1 MRVEPM
7 SAPLGAIVQDL
18 DVRTIDEQ
26 SWPALNEL
34 FNEHHVLVFPDQ
46 DLAHADHMK
55 FAQFWGELVPF
66 PYGGIEGFPNIIEL
80 RNKGKKRDVNQH
92 WHSDMTYDPA
102 PPKLTMLYALESPE
116 LGGET
121 AFANQILAYQE
132 LSEGLRAVVDD
143 LVAVHSAE
151 DLARLYGA
159 DPKEAAR
166 AEHPVVRTHDENGE
180 RALYVCRAFTQRFCN
195 WSREESRSLLEY
207 LYQHSIRAEFQA
219 RHQWRAG
226 DLVMW
231 DNRCLLHYAVHDHGD
246 SPRVINRLQVKGTCL
261 LYTSP
266 SPRDATLSRMPSSA

>member
-1 MRVEPM
+1 MHVAPM
-7 SAPLGAIVQDL
+7 SAPLGAVVRDI
-18 DVRTIDEQ
+18 DVRTVDEQ

-34 FNEHHVLVFPDQ
+34 FNRHHVLVFPDQ
-46 DLAHADHMK
+46 HLSPADHMK

-102 PPKLTMLYALESPE
+102 PPKLTMLYALETPE
-116 LGGET
+116 FGGET

-143 LVAVHSAE
+143 LVALHSAE

-159 DPKEAAR
+159 DPKKASR

-180 RALYVCRAFTQRFCN
+180 RALYVCRAFTQRFCH

-219 RHQWRAG
+219 RHQWRTG

-246 SPRVINRLQVKGTCL
+246 SPRVINRLQVKGTA
-261 LYTSP
+261 P
-266 SPRDATLSRMPSSA
+266 I